1 MYIYVYIF
9 IVYIYMWDKPGMN
22 GALLSKVRK
31 TKGYSNFPGKHFIS
45 KRAFVFF
52 QKAPPFPWSIISFS
66 HFPHF

>member
-1 MYIYVYIF
+1 M
-9 IVYIYMWDKPGMN
+9 YIYMWDKPGMN

-52 QKAPPFPWSIISFS
+52 QKAPPIPVVNHILFPLSPFLNS
-66 HFPHF
+66 HV